1 MGYGIPIM
9 PRLLVV
15 DVQITSTTTG
25 TQYKFPDN
33 EILTRN
39 KNVKVVA
46 IETFTSGQ
54 SSKTPSGYTAISDA
68 GALGVSLTL
77 FNKQQVQ
84 VVDGYPLY
92 GLITANNGGVV
103 KEMEP
108 FSINLTECYITVLDG
123 SGITAN
129 QGVQLAIWYYPEA

>member
-15 DVQITSTTTG
+15 DVQITSTTNG

-39 KNVKVVA
+39 KNVKVIA
-46 IETFTSGQ
+46 IECFTSNQ
-54 SSKTPSGYTAISDA
+54 CSKTPSGYTSISDT

-84 VVDGYPLY
+84 IVDGYPVY
-92 GLITANNGGVV
+92 GLITSQNGGVV